1 MRTLEQV
8 RAGLLRYL
16 HAEILPKLPPDV
28 QGSIGIRGFL
38 SYAELRGDKLLMR
51 LAQKYLTKMDGVITD
66 EGVDVDFLRDWGK
79 MTIPEE
85 GLPVSIA
92 LNPLNPASDKLEL
105 VVKPVELDLIY
116 DYLMGVK

>member
-8 RAGLLRYL
+8 RVGLLRYL
-16 HAEILPKLPPDV
+16 HTEILPKLPPDV
-28 QGSIGIRGFL
+28 QGSLGVRGFL
-38 SYAELRGDKLLMR
+38 SYAELRGDKLLLR
-51 LAQKYLTKMDGVITD
+51 LSQKYLAKMDGVLTD
-66 EGVDVDFLRDWGK
+66 EGVDVDFLRDWAK

-105 VVKPVELDLIY
+105 VVKPIELDLIH